1 MNLDPSFFKLD
12 PTKRCSTFLRSG
24 CWRRH
29 FASSKVVRGCE
40 QEQTS
45 KLQDSYLRLVN
56 GQTGEERVERGPA
69 AARPDKR
76 EQRGKVAQALK
87 VGGCRKLATH
97 ALPDWHA
104 RFWFDRG
111 CGANAC

>member
-1 MNLDPSFFKLD
+1 MNLVPSFFKLD

-29 FASSKVVRGCE
+29 FASSKVVHGCE

-69 AARPDKR
+69 AARPDKS
-76 EQRGKVAQALK
+76 EQRGKWPKPLK
-87 VGGCRKLATH
+87 GGRMQKAS
-97 ALPDWHA
+97 
-104 RFWFDRG
+104 
-111 CGANAC
+111 NACVA